1 MDDERSP
8 VGKYLVVF
16 ILWIIPVVLI
26 LIPLLYPTEGYV
38 RDMLVLPVIVILIY
52 VAFILA
58 PLFYPIKNADFF
70 DEVPKTIERFANE
83 QRARKDVRD
92 ILKLYHGGRLPNVYE
107 LTELTP
113 FQKDIKRM
121 CERLRADVEWHSS
134 NAEMSRELL
143 DRMEALMHAREEA
156 DEEDAQPQSDR
167 KPPRRTGKTGKR
179 R

>member
-1 MDDERSP
+1 MDDERTS
-8 VGKYLVVF
+8 VSKYVVVLL
-16 ILWIIPVVLI
+16 LWIIPVVLI
-26 LIPLLYPTEGYV
+26 LVPQLYPTEGYV
-38 RDMLVLPVIVILIY
+38 RDMMVLPVIIVLLY

-58 PLFYPIKNADFF
+58 PLFHPIKNADFF

-92 ILKLYHGGRLPNVYE
+92 ILKLYRSGRLPNVYE

-121 CERLRADVEWHSS
+121 CERLRADVEWHNSH
-134 NAEMSRELL
+134 AGMSRELL
-143 DRMEALMHAREEA
+143 DRMEALMHAH
-156 DEEDAQPQSDR
+156 DEEEEEQPQPEKKSQRHTR
-167 KPPRRTGKTGKR
+167 KAGKR